1 MILDMS
7 EQTALFLMA
16 ELNIQE
22 ILWIPMVF

>member
-16 ELNIQE
+16 ELNIQK